1 MATEYAIIIRPVTRQ
16 QHEPSPNVMLH
27 SQFKYRNK
35 NDEIK
40 NKKKPKVIIARIALT
55 ANENE
60 EIWEA
65 VTVLCVCVY
74 VNICDFSQLKGD
86 EVHTADG
93 MKKTIKWKNK

>member
-40 NKKKPKVIIARIALT
+40 NKKKTKGYYCTYRVDSERERRNMRSSDCFMCLCLRQYMRFFSVERRRGT
-55 ANENE
+55 HSRWNE
-60 EIWEA
+60 E
-65 VTVLCVCVY
+65 
-74 VNICDFSQLKGD
+74 N
-86 EVHTADG
+86 H
-93 MKKTIKWKNK
+93 